1 MAQILKWSLVSL
13 IGLVVCY
20 LIAAMLGALVP
31 GAVAISKQSQSSF
44 GTEIKLVSGPIHYD
58 LLLPLN
64 ETTRERFN
72 AFNQSGISISN
83 SDAEWL
89 LVGWGAK
96 DFYTTVGGYSD
107 LSLRAIW
114 RGLTG
119 DASVIS
125 VEFSGR
131 LPSLCNPP
139 KIRLSDAQYDQ
150 LLVAILASFKRNPDG
165 SLTPVAAA
173 GFNSTDRFF
182 AGEGKFNIL
191 ATCMTSI
198 SIMFRAAALK
208 VFTWTPTPISVTLSH

>member
-44 GTEIKLVSGPIHYD
+44 GAEIKLVSGPIHYD

-72 AFNQSGISISN
+72 AFDQSGISISN

-96 DFYTTVGGYSD
+96 DFTPQSAGMETFRCARFGVG
-107 LSLRAIW
+107 LPVMPQSLE
-114 RGLTG
+114 L
-119 DASVIS
+119 IS
-125 VEFSGR
+125 WADCLPVLIRRKYVCPTHNMISFWSLFS
-131 LPSLCNPP
+131 
-139 KIRLSDAQYDQ
+139 RLSNEIQTA
-150 LLVAILASFKRNPDG
+150 V
-165 SLTPVAAA
+165 
-173 GFNSTDRFF
+173 
-182 AGEGKFNIL
+182 
-191 ATCMTSI
+191 
-198 SIMFRAAALK
+198 
-208 VFTWTPTPISVTLSH
+208 